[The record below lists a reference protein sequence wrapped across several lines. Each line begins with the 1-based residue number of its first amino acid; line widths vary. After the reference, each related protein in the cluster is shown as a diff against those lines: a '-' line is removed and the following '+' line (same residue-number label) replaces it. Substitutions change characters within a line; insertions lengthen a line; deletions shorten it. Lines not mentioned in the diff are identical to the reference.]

1 MKSAQASRTAEYMA
15 LFRAIESDR
24 PADVRLFEDRFARGF
39 LPPSLQLV
47 YQFSRLPTIGALIP
61 WLINRWWPGPLG
73 AGICRTRY
81 IDDGLRAALRDGV
94 AQVLILGA
102 GFDSRAYRIA
112 GIERTRVFEV
122 DHPATQAAKRERLGR
137 ILGRLPAHIVFVPI
151 DFNQQTLDTVLM
163 AAGFQ
168 PTLQTF
174 VVWEGVT
181 NYLNADAVDTT
192 LRFLAGATP
201 SGSRILFTY
210 IHRGILD
217 GSVRFEGAQESIVT
231 VGRAGEPFT
240 FGFDPAEL
248 PAYLAAR
255 GLTLIEDVGA
265 ADYRARYLIPLGRHD
280 KVSEFYR
287 AVLVQVANG
296 SHRCAQV

>member
-24 PADVRLFEDRFARGF
+24 PANLRLFEDRFARGF
-39 LPPSLQLV
+39 LPPSLHLV
-47 YQFSRLPTIGALIP
+47 ERFSRLTAVGALIP